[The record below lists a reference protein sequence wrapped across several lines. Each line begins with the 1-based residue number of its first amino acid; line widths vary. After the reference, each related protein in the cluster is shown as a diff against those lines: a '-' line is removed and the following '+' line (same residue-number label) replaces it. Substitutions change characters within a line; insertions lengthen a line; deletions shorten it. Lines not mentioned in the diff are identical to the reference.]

1 MKNVGLLVGTVAVL
15 FLFSVAHATVW
26 YVHPDSTLNSIQA
39 GIDLCGT
46 GDTVLVGAG
55 TYIEN
60 INFNGMEIT
69 VKSEY
74 GADTTIIDGSSPAHP
89 DSGSVVLFISGED
102 ANSVL
107 RGFTITNGTGTV
119 YPGWGA
125 YGGGIHCGDN
135 SSPTIDSNTVIGN
148 TAVFGGGIQCNSGS
162 SPLIAYNTISA
173 NNAQGSGGAIELYD
187 SSSPTI
193 TGNIINGNNAADKA
207 GGISCYLNCL
217 SLIIDNEITS
227 NSAVAYGGGLNIA
240 ANSSPIIRN
249 NLIQGNSAFTGGGF
263 FCHEAA
269 TPTIDS
275 CLISDNQGDE
285 IYCQTG
291 ANPTIHYNNLIDT
304 DGYLVFN
311 ADSSVTVDAEYNWWG
326 DSSGPYHPTGN
337 PSGQGGA
344 VSDYVDFDPWLPSHG
359 VEEFKTS
366 TPVILALQVSPN
378 PFRNFTDI
386 IYQITDSGY
395 KTAGSNVLRIYDATG
410 RLIKDLSRLS
420 AISHQPSVRWDAT
433 DESNRQVANGVY
445 FVKFS
450 VEEASITKKLLL
462 VK

>member
-69 VKSEY
+69 VKSEH

-107 RGFTITNGTGTV
+107 RGFTIMNGTGTV
-119 YPGWGA
+119 YPGWGP
-125 YGGGIHCGDN
+125 YGGGILCGDS
-135 SSPTIDSNTVIGN
+135 SSPTIDSNTIISN

-162 SPLIAYNTISA
+162 SPFITYNTISA
-173 NNAQGSGGAIELYD
+173 NNAQGSGGGIELYENC
-187 SSSPTI
+187 SPTI

-207 GGISCYLNCL
+207 GGFSCYSNC
-217 SLIIDNEITS
+217 SPLIIGNEITN
-227 NSAVAYGGGLNIA
+227 NSAVAFGGGLNIA
-240 ANSSPIIRN
+240 ANSSPMIRN

-275 CLISDNQGDE
+275 CLISNNQGDE

-311 ADSSVTVDAEYNWWG
+311 ADSNVTVDAEYNWWG
-326 DSSGPYHPTGN
+326 DSTGPYHPTGN
-337 PSGQGGA
+337 PNGQGGA
-344 VSDYVDFDPWLPSHG
+344 VSDCVDFDPWQLSPG

-366 TPVILALQVSPN
+366 MPVSLALQVSPN
-378 PFRNFTDI
+378 PFRNFADI
-386 IYQITDSGY
+386 RYQIIDSGY
-395 KTAGSNVLRIYDATG
+395 KTADSKVLRIYDATG

-420 AISHQPSVRWDAT
+420 AINHQPSVRWDAT
-433 DESNRQVANGVY
+433 DEFNRQVASGVY
-445 FVKFS
+445 FVKLS
-450 VEEASITKKLLL
+450 VEEASTTKKLLL